1 MCREYA
7 KLYVI
12 FTITFDCVSIFF
24 GEFRNYFFKIT
35 SMMVL
40 KKSKIYRAVMRLF
53 ASPFLMVR
61 MKCDLAKLRKGTTTE
76 RRFVDIDAMDLKV
89 AYIRS
94 DFWLRYQSSSGA
106 MAHTIGVVDA
116 FKKIC
121 SRITVYSICK
131 ISYLTGDTKQ
141 IEIQPKGCLRNISE
155 LQEIEYSHYLTK
167 KMLTI
172 LSKDK
177 PSCIYQRYGRN
188 NYTGVLLAKKL
199 NIPCIIEYNGSELWM
214 ADNWGGKI
222 RYRKTTEEIE
232 LAVFNAAD
240 LIVGNAKALKDELI
254 KRGIQSE
261 KIVIIPNGVDPIKF
275 NPSISGREIREK
287 YGLAEDDIVVT
298 FVGTFGPWH
307 GADVLAQSIKKVV
320 SKIQNVKFMF
330 VGKGGGL
337 AKVQQII
344 EDDEVLNF
352 VTYTGAISQNIAPS
366 YLAASDILV
375 SPQIPNP
382 DGSPFFG
389 SPTKLFEYM
398 ASGKAIVASDL
409 DQMGQIL
416 SDNDTA
422 LLTTPGNSDEIAD
435 CILRLANDE
444 QLRQAL
450 GKNARE
456 EVVKKY
462 TWDIHVKKILEALSK
477 ESI

>member
-1 MCREYA
+1 M
-7 KLYVI
+7 LDL
-12 FTITFDCVSIFF
+12 T
-24 GEFRNYFFKIT
+24 
-35 SMMVL
+35 
-40 KKSKIYRAVMRLF
+40 KSKIYRAVMRLF
-53 ASPFLMVR
+53 LYPFLMAR
-61 MKCDLAKLRKGTTTE
+61 IKCDLAKLMKGRTTE
-76 RRFVDIDAMDLKV
+76 RGFLDIDATDLKI

-121 SRITVYSICK
+121 NRITVYSICK
-131 ISYLTGDTKQ
+131 IPYLTDDTKQ
-141 IEIQPKGCLRNISE
+141 IEIQPAGCLRNISE
-155 LQEIEYSHYLTK
+155 LQEIEYSHYLAQ
-167 KMLTI
+167 KMLPI
-172 LSKDK
+172 LSENK

-188 NYTGVLLAKKL
+188 NYTGVLLAEKL
-199 NIPCIIEYNGSELWM
+199 NVPCIIEYNGSELWM
-214 ADNWGGKI
+214 TDNWGGKI

-240 LIVGNAKALKDELI
+240 LIVGNAQALKDELV
-254 KRGIQSE
+254 KRGIQPE
-261 KIVIIPNGVDPIKF
+261 KIVVIPNGVDPVKF
-275 NPSISGREIREK
+275 NPSINGKDVRNK
-287 YGLAEDDIVVT
+287 YGLAENDIVVS

-307 GADVLAQSIKKVV
+307 GADVLAHSIKKVV
-320 SKIQNVKFMF
+320 SKRPNVKFMF
-330 VGKGGGL
+330 VGNGGGM
-337 AKVQQII
+337 AKVQKIV
-344 EDDEVLNF
+344 ESDGVSNF
-352 VTYTGAISQNIAPS
+352 VIYTGAIPQNIAPY

-398 ASGKAIVASDL
+398 ASGKAIVASNL

-416 SDNDTA
+416 SDNETA

-435 CILRLANDE
+435 CVLRLANDA
-444 QLRQAL
+444 QLCQAL

-462 TWDIHVKKILEALSK
+462 TWDIHVKKILDALSK
-477 ESI
+477 ESF